1 MKKLIF
7 NYTKKNFS
15 YQESIKIC
23 YEVIHQNYENFPI
36 YMFFLNKDMMNDFAS
51 IYAFSRGV
59 DFIGDELKID
69 EVDKALQIWRSELDL
84 AFDGNPSNPIFIALS
99 KTINKYK
106 LEIEPFRRLIK
117 ANEMDQYITK
127 YNSWNDIFSYCDH
140 SANPVG
146 AIVLRILGYTE
157 NSNIKFSNKICTGLQ
172 ITNFIQDIKV
182 DHYKNR
188 TYIPQNLLKKHNLDF
203 SSINKVTKNNINFL
217 SKFDNLLADLIQ
229 ENQRLYDEG
238 RILIKNLSKKHAI
251 IINIFILSGQTILNK
266 IRNQKSNILFKKP
279 RTNKLEKL
287 YIIIKATVSVL
298 LKR

>member
-15 YQESIKIC
+15 YKESIEIC
-23 YEVIHQNYENFPI
+23 YEVINQNYENFPI

-59 DFIGDELKID
+59 DFIGDELNIN

-287 YIIIKATVSVL
+287 YIIIKATVSVF

>member
-59 DFIGDELKID
+59 DFIGDELKSD

-266 IRNQKSNILFKKP
+266 IRNQKSNILF
-279 RTNKLEKL
+279 
-287 YIIIKATVSVL
+287 
-298 LKR
+298 

>member
-1 MKKLIF
+1 MKWIR
-7 NYTKKNFS
+7 S
-15 YQESIKIC
+15 Q
-23 YEVIHQNYENFPI
+23 IHQNYVNFPI

-59 DFIGDELKID
+59 DFIGDELKSD